1 MTQNPDIRRLSNG
14 TIDYDYYRDRAR
26 VMRSEAMREMLRPRA
41 GSRAGSRAGLWLALS
56 AAGALAAAA
65 TVAALPLYP

>member
-14 TIDYDYYRDRAR
+14 TIDYDFYRDRAL

-41 GSRAGSRAGLWLALS
+41 GSKTGSRAGFWLALS
-56 AAGALAAAA
+56 AAGALAVV
-65 TVAALPLYP
+65 TVAALPLFP